1 MTSISPLTF
10 LAQSFTFSGDASPQD
25 AVTQGADAVNSAADA
40 VSTVDFSVFD
50 LLMSGGWYIM
60 LPLALMSFFAIFIF
74 FERSMAISKAAK
86 EDKNF
91 MAKLKDYLSA
101 GSLDSARNLCEQSGT
116 PIARMLHKGIGRIGK
131 PLKDISASIENV
143 GKLEIYRLENNLSS
157 LATIAGAAPMIG
169 FLGTVIGMVNVF
181 LDMEAVGMVRVEDI
195 SSGTKQA
202 MITTIVG
209 LIVGIIAY
217 VAYNHLVSRV
227 TKIIH
232 RMEANSL
239 EFIDILEEPAA

>member
-1 MTSISPLTF
+1 MIATHIPSFVLMRIQDLT
-10 LAQSFTFSGDASPQD
+10 LGGTTVEDPG
-25 AVTQGADAVNSAADA
+25 GADAMTTAGEVVTRD
-40 VSTVDFSVFD
+40 VSIME
-50 LLMSGGWYIM
+50 LLISGGWYIM
-60 LPLALMSFFAIFIF
+60 LPLAVMSFIALFIF

-86 EDKNF
+86 EDKDF

-101 GSLDSARNLCEQSGT
+101 GNLDSARNLCEQSGT
-116 PIARMLHKGIGRIGK
+116 PVARMLHKGIARIGK

-143 GKLEIYRLENNLSS
+143 GKLEIYSMEKNLST

-181 LDMEAVGMVRVEDI
+181 LDMENAGMVRVDDI

-217 VAYNHLVSRV
+217 MAYNHLVSRV
-227 TKIIH
+227 SKVIH
-232 RMEANSL
+232 KMEASSL
-239 EFIDILEEPAA
+239 EFIDILEEPAR